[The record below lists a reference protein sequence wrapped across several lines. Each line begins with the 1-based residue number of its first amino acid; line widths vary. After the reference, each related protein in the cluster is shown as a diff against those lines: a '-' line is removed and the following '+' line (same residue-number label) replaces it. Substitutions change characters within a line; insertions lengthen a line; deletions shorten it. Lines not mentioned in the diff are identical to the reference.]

1 MKTSE
6 FYLVV
11 PEDQAFSQQRAENL
25 NKVGETLRR
34 MGNVGEFANK
44 NPKMTEENHK
54 YWLCVAMSCKIIKVV
69 EVKQEIDFNIH
80 NALNE

>member
-11 PEDQAFSQQRAENL
+11 PKDHAFSTRRAE
-25 NKVGETLRR
+25 TLTGVSTALRE
-34 MGNVGEFANK
+34 MASVGEFTNK
-44 NPKMTEENHK
+44 NPKMTEENHR
-54 YWLCVAMSCKIIKVV
+54 YWLCVAMSCSVVKVI
-69 EVKQEIDFNIH
+69 EIKQEVDFNIH